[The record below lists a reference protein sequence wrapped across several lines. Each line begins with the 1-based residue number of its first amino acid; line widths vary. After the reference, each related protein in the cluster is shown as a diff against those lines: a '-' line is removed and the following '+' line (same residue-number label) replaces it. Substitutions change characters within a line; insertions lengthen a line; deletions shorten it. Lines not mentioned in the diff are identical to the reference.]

1 MGARSIRTVAVVAA
15 ILVGVLVAT
24 SPAGAARV
32 RSCPKVTVNGG
43 KDFGGRTAL
52 LVKVLGNVSCA
63 KARRVTRAW
72 YRRIAA
78 GDCALGGNFCL
89 LSVPGGWSC
98 SIVPAAEEAQ
108 TGGAPLG
115 CARGSARIRLYP
127 TKLTLDEFNSADRK
141 VWCLIHS
148 EDVYCIADRR
158 SRTNPAE
165 HGATLGTD
173 GTVDLCHVAHPSLE
187 DSCGVNFATN
197 APLLRPGQRTDVHGF
212 RCAARAGHI
221 TCTRT
226 RGVGKGK
233 GFVIDAADVHA
244 VGGA

>member
-1 MGARSIRTVAVVAA
+1 VVPHPQR
-15 ILVGVLVAT
+15 GRVLH
-24 SPAGAARV
+24 
-32 RSCPKVTVNGG
+32 
-43 KDFGGRTAL
+43 
-52 LVKVLGNVSCA
+52 
-63 KARRVTRAW
+63 
-72 YRRIAA
+72 
-78 GDCALGGNFCL
+78 
-89 LSVPGGWSC
+89 
-98 SIVPAAEEAQ
+98 
-108 TGGAPLG
+108 
-115 CARGSARIRLYP
+115 SAR
-127 TKLTLDEFNSADRK
+127 
-141 VWCLIHS
+141 H
-148 EDVYCIADRR
+148 

-165 HGATLGTD
+165 HGATLQTD